1 MSTENNSDLLF
12 KNSVKILT
20 DLISFKTISGE
31 DNTALIDYCD
41 DILKKLGATS
51 FRTYDDEKKRVNLFA
66 TLKAKSSNNKKPIIL
81 SGHTDVVPVSK
92 GWSSDP
98 FTATIKDDKLY
109 GRGSCDMKGFI
120 ACTLAYAPIYSKSN
134 LDRDIHFSFTF
145 DEETACIGAPILIE
159 ELKRR
164 NIKDGICIV
173 GEPTNMKIIDA
184 HKGCYEYTTHFRGL
198 AGHSSAPHKGVSA
211 VEYASKYVN
220 KLMEL
225 RERLKEREPKD
236 SIFDPPHSTLSIGGI
251 FGGIAHNVIADKCH
265 VNWET
270 RPVVKEDGVFL
281 NQEIDKY
288 VNEVLLP
295 DMKKIFPN
303 ASIEKNIIGEIIG
316 FDRKSK
322 SDACELI
329 SSLTGDNSRQVVSFG
344 TEAGLFQEIGIS
356 TVVCGPGSI
365 EQAHKIDEFI
375 ILDELKKRVKKDSI
389 FDPPHSTLSI
399 GGIKGGIA
407 HNVIADKCSVE
418 WETRPVVKDDGE
430 FVTKEIDKY
439 ANEVLL
445 PEMKKVF
452 PDSYIKKEVIGE
464 VVGFNRLDDSEAC
477 EFVSNITGDN
487 SREVVSFGTE
497 AGLFQE
503 LGISTVVCGPGS
515 IEQAHKID
523 EFIEL
528 NEMKKCLKFLEGVK
542 DKSVN

>member
-12 KNSVKILT
+12 NNSVKILT
-20 DLISFKTISGE
+20 DLISFKTVSGE

-66 TLKAKSSNNKKPIIL
+66 TLKAKNANNKKPIIL

-98 FTATIKDDKLY
+98 FTATIRGDKLF

-120 ACTLAYAPIYSKSN
+120 ACTLAFAPIYSKSN

-184 HKGCYEYTTHFRGL
+184 HKGCYEYTTYFKGL

-211 VEYASKYVN
+211 VEYASRYVN
-220 KLMEL
+220 KLIEL
-225 RERLKEREPKD
+225 REKLREREPKD
-236 SIFDPPHSTLSIGGI
+236 SIFDPPHSTLSIGGV

-270 RPVVKEDGVFL
+270 RPVVKEDGIFL

-288 VNEVLLP
+288 ANEVLLP
-295 DMKKIFPN
+295 DMKKVFPN
-303 ASIEKNIIGEIIG
+303 ASIEKDIIGEIVG
-316 FDRKSK
+316 FDREDK
-322 SDACELI
+322 SDACEFI

-375 ILDELKKRVKKDSI
+375 VLDELKKCLDLL
-389 FDPPHSTLSI
+389 D
-399 GGIKGGIA
+399 GIK
-407 HNVIADKCSVE
+407 NNSV
-418 WETRPVVKDDGE
+418 P
-430 FVTKEIDKY
+430 
-439 ANEVLL
+439 N
-445 PEMKKVF
+445 
-452 PDSYIKKEVIGE
+452 
-464 VVGFNRLDDSEAC
+464 
-477 EFVSNITGDN
+477 
-487 SREVVSFGTE
+487 
-497 AGLFQE
+497 
-503 LGISTVVCGPGS
+503 
-515 IEQAHKID
+515 
-523 EFIEL
+523 
-528 NEMKKCLKFLEGVK
+528 
-542 DKSVN
+542 